1 MRLLHISQ
9 RSLDEAAE
17 AARVGFWARDR
28 PLTGSQFDTLS
39 VRSWPRL
46 CEKTLTRQL
55 YKITAS
61 GV

>member
-1 MRLLHISQ
+1 MRLLQFSQ

-39 VRSWPRL
+39 VRSWPVSDRRF
-46 CEKTLTRQL
+46 EANPQRV
-55 YKITAS
+55 AS
-61 GV
+61 